1 MQASARVARA
11 QGASGGLARIVLVG
25 KGPPDRGGI
34 SAFLVDLLRSDLGAR
49 HHLRLLNLYREGDRN
64 GGRLSRA
71 NITRTLADAGRVWRA
86 ARDAELVHIHT
97 ALVPLMTLIRAGL
110 LSLAGRLAG
119 ARVLVH
125 VHSGMVEPWLAGQG
139 RRWLAR
145 LVLGAAHQ
153 VVTVSNGSYG
163 ALTAA
168 LGAGRVRL
176 IYNGVDAAAYD
187 TGPAHDPPRILFA
200 GVLTPRKGVVDLLR
214 ASRLLRDRGVE
225 HELLLAGGTPEEG
238 APVEAEVRRAAST
251 TAPAARFLGPQPHQD
266 MPALYRRV
274 DLFCLPSWW
283 EAMPLTV
290 LEAMAAGLP
299 VVATSVGDIARMV
312 EDGVTGR
319 LVAPHQPEALADAL
333 EPLLRNVELRRA
345 MGRAA
350 RQTVNDRFN
359 LSGAAA
365 ALDLLYRE
373 ALT

>member
-1 MQASARVARA
+1 MQLGNPPQAQSAGQFVT
-11 QGASGGLARIVLVG
+11 QIM
-25 KGPPDRGGI
+25 P
-34 SAFLVDLLRSDLGAR
+34 
-49 HHLRLLNLYREGDRN
+49 
-64 GGRLSRA
+64 
-71 NITRTLADAGRVWRA
+71 
-86 ARDAELVHIHT
+86 
-97 ALVPLMTLIRAGL
+97 
-110 LSLAGRLAG
+110 
-119 ARVLVH
+119 RVL
-125 VHSGMVEPWLAGQG
+125 EAGQ
-139 RRWLAR
+139 
-145 LVLGAAHQ
+145 
-153 VVTVSNGSYG
+153 SF
-163 ALTAA
+163 ALHA
-168 LGAGRVRL
+168 L
-176 IYNGVDAAAYD
+176 I
-187 TGPAHDPPRILFA
+187 P
-200 GVLTPRKGVVDLLR
+200 
-214 ASRLLRDRGVE
+214 
-225 HELLLAGGTPEEG
+225 
-238 APVEAEVRRAAST
+238 
-251 TAPAARFLGPQPHQD
+251 PQPHQD

-319 LVAPHQPEALADAL
+319 LVPPHQPEALAGAL

>member
-1 MQASARVARA
+1 M
-11 QGASGGLARIVLVG
+11 
-25 KGPPDRGGI
+25 
-34 SAFLVDLLRSDLGAR
+34 
-49 HHLRLLNLYREGDRN
+49 
-64 GGRLSRA
+64 
-71 NITRTLADAGRVWRA
+71 
-86 ARDAELVHIHT
+86 
-97 ALVPLMTLIRAGL
+97 
-110 LSLAGRLAG
+110 
-119 ARVLVH
+119 
-125 VHSGMVEPWLAGQG
+125 
-139 RRWLAR
+139 
-145 LVLGAAHQ
+145 
-153 VVTVSNGSYG
+153 
-163 ALTAA
+163 
-168 LGAGRVRL
+168 
-176 IYNGVDAAAYD
+176 
-187 TGPAHDPPRILFA
+187 
-200 GVLTPRKGVVDLLR
+200 VDLLR

-319 LVAPHQPEALADAL
+319 LVPPHQPEALAGAL

-373 ALT
+373 ALA